1 MSEIGE
7 LVERMRALQ
16 RELAAVAGMRL
27 VGATDEELCALTVA
41 VEEAGR
47 LTDAL
52 RVASAGEIGER
63 SAPGLGHDGLASR
76 LGWGR
81 AVLLVAALTRCS
93 NAEAARRLRL
103 GAAVRPR
110 TTLDGAV
117 LEPAHPALAT
127 ALQAGGIGV
136 EAAARIVRAL
146 DEAARVATDEQIACA
161 ESELVD
167 AAATDTADE
176 IGVQAIVW
184 REFLDQDGAEPRE
197 ARAHRKRSFRFGA
210 ERNGLVPFSGQMELL
225 GAALLKEA
233 FEEAFRG
240 STPRFLAEA
249 DGGEYVPGS
258 GPAPED
264 AAPDPRHES
273 PSLIDITDVT
283 APDDVIGGPDPD
295 GQPAIHPDGEPLTA
309 LEAQIAKDPR
319 TAEQRQHDVLTG
331 LITAG
336 IRSTGSEPGGMR
348 STAQVTAVITLDELR
363 TGKGVGWVEGIT
375 EPLSA
380 SAIQK
385 LVQVSGYA
393 TLVEGDNGETLFL
406 TKHNRLFTWQ
416 QIRALLVRDGGCV
429 WPGCNARAGGCEA
442 HHVIPWSEGGPTTI
456 DNGVLLCPYHHA
468 MLPQSGFSMRM
479 IRGKPYLLA
488 PPWIDPDQKWIALG
502 KSRLS
507 RLTARHRKA
516 E

>member
-16 RELAAVAGMRL
+16 RELSAVAAVRL
-27 VGATDEELCALTVA
+27 LSATDEELCALTVA

-63 SAPGLGHDGLASR
+63 SAPGLGHDGLAFR
-76 LGWGR
+76 LGLGR

-103 GAAVRPR
+103 GAAIRPR
-110 TTLDGAV
+110 TTLDGTV
-117 LEPAHPALAT
+117 LDPAHPAVAT
-127 ALQAGGIGV
+127 ALRAGGIGV

-146 DEAARVATDEQIACA
+146 DEAARVATDEQIARA

-167 AAATDTADE
+167 AAVTDTADE

-249 DGGEYVPGS
+249 DGGEYVPG
-258 GPAPED
+258 GY
-264 AAPDPRHES
+264 
-273 PSLIDITDVT
+273 L
-283 APDDVIGGPDPD
+283 D

-309 LEAQIAKDPR
+309 LETAIAKDSR
-319 TAEQRQHDVLTG
+319 STEQRQHDVLTG

-385 LVQVSGYA
+385 LVQASGYA

-416 QIRALLVRDGGCV
+416 QTRALLVRDGGCV

-442 HHVIPWSEGGPTTI
+442 HHVIPWPEGGPTTI
-456 DNGVLLCPYHHA
+456 DNGVLLCPHHHA
-468 MLPQSGFSMRM
+468 MLPHSGYSMRM